1 MASSTTTS
9 YYKDLNYRYSMDSGA
24 LVVSNEDD
32 INRQIALLL
41 STSLGSRPF
50 EPTYGSQVMKLLWDP
65 VDDITAWRLETAV
78 FIAIEKWITEI
89 TVDTSNTSI
98 TTLGAGNGYSIYVPY
113 TVNVSN
119 SNASFYAEA
128 LI

>member
-98 TTLGAGNGYSIYVPY
+98 TTLDAGNGYSIYVPY